1 MELRRGKENK
11 LELYLMM
18 VWIHLHLWSQWGD
31 ALFLTA

>member
-1 MELRRGKENK
+1 
-11 LELYLMM
+11 MM